1 MQFQVNSFICELI
14 HFMIPGWK
22 AAVIKTDIRSW
33 CWIMHGISPEQLRI
47 VATYQWWWIRF
58 PYHSM

>member
-33 CWIMHGISPEQLRI
+33 CRIMHGISPEHFELLQLI
-47 VATYQWWWIRF
+47 SDDELDSHITA
-58 PYHSM
+58 